1 MTIPVDVPPA
11 PWTGRDDGP
20 GPEHLRWHDVVSPL
34 PVDAARAQVL
44 LGFRSDE
51 GVRRNQGRAGAAD
64 GPIALRRALAS
75 LALPAPA
82 TIHDAGDI
90 AVHGGALEDGQRRLG
105 AAVTALLDAEHAVV
119 VLGGGHEVSFGSYL
133 GWAGSAAARAGTRW
147 GVLNLD
153 AHFDLRA
160 APVATS
166 GTPFRQMAERE
177 RRLGRSLRYAVV
189 GIAQPSNTA
198 ALFAAADELGVR
210 YLLDD
215 ECRAANLPVVE
226 TFVEEFVRAVDAVH
240 LTVDLDVL
248 PGWVAPGVS
257 APAAC
262 GVAFEVVQ
270 HVCDV
275 VARSGRLALVDV
287 AELAPAVDV
296 DGRTARV
303 AARLIHRIVTGRPAG
318 DHPRFATTEPGD
330 GP

>member
-1 MTIPVDVPPA
+1 MCI
-11 PWTGRDDGP
+11 RD
-20 GPEHLRWHDVVSPL
+20 
-34 PVDAARAQVL
+34 RA
-44 LGFRSDE
+44 
-51 GVRRNQGRAGAAD
+51 
-64 GPIALRRALAS
+64 
-75 LALPAPA
+75 APA
-82 TIHDAGDI
+82 TIHDAGDV
-90 AVHGGALEDGQRRLG
+90 AVRGGALEDGQRRLG
-105 AAVTALLDAEHAVV
+105 AAVTALLDAGHAVV
-119 VLGGGHEVSFGSYL
+119 VLGGGHEVAFGSYL

-177 RRLGRSLRYAVV
+177 REQGRSLRYAVL

-198 ALFAAADELGVR
+198 ALFAAADEFGVQ

-215 ECRAANLPVVE
+215 ECRATNLPVVE

-240 LTVDLDVL
+240 LTIDLDVL

-296 DGRTARV
+296 DGRTARA

-318 DHPRFATTEPGD
+318 DHPRFAGTEPGD